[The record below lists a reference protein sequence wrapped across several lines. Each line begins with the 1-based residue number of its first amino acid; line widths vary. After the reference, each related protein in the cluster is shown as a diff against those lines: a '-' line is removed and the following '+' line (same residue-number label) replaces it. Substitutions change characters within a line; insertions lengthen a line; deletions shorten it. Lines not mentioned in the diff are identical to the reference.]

1 MFFAAYGL
9 AQLPVGAALDR
20 HGPRRVQAAL
30 MLAIAAAALAFAA
43 AQGLGMLVAGRVLLG
58 VGVSAALMAQLKAT
72 REWFPAASVAT
83 VAGWC
88 VGLSALGGVVAT
100 VPAEALTGLVGW
112 RGVFVV
118 IAAIALAAGLWIWRS
133 VPERLVIASI
143 ALEAPIIP
151 VHYRDIEVGGQVYH
165 QWRVPSEF
173 AAGWQDTS
181 ARLGLPG
188 NTVLNGH
195 HNAYGRVIENL
206 AELRTGDVIQ
216 VYSGEWEYR
225 YAVAAKLLLPERGQR
240 LEVRMENA
248 RWLAASED
256 ERLTLVTCWPA
267 ESNTHRLI
275 VIAYPLGRPV
285 HHPPPL
291 GETP

>member
-1 MFFAAYGL
+1 MFKKVNWLVVLGALIILAGGVNLWLDYRKAALSPFDVIDAESGGEDFIPIVAPLDESPDSSAPRAYAPTLDSDL
-9 AQLPVGAALDR
+9 ARPAALPV
-20 HGPRRVQAAL
+20 
-30 MLAIAAAALAFAA
+30 
-43 AQGLGMLVAGRVLLG
+43 
-58 VGVSAALMAQLKAT
+58 
-72 REWFPAASVAT
+72 EE
-83 VAGWC
+83 
-88 VGLSALGGVVAT
+88 GGVIQ
-100 VPAEALTGLVGW
+100 PPLEG
-112 RGVFVV
+112 
-118 IAAIALAAGLWIWRS
+118 S

-143 ALEAPIIP
+143 ALEAPVMP

-195 HNAYGRVIENL
+195 HNAYGRVFENL

-225 YAVAAKLLLPERGQR
+225 YVVAAKLLLPERGQR

-291 GETP
+291 NETP